1 MVSQRLDLA
10 PDQIG
15 LGLSLV
21 SLGALLLAYPSGVL
35 VDDFGRKAVI
45 VPATLTSGLAAG
57 LFALTPASA
66 GFCSPAAVMST
77 YRMLSDAGYVLG
89 PLVLGIIADG
99 FGAESA
105 LAWRGRCWRRRRCC
119 SYALHPRA
127 IDLGTVWGSV
137 RSMQSAPARD
147 VAEVAQAMTGGEAL
161 AQQLARE
168 GVSNVFGVPGVQ
180 LDYAV
185 DGLAKLSDRMTY
197 WNTRHEQAT
206 AYMADGYAR
215 TTGAIGVCM
224 VVPGPGLLNALAGV
238 ATAYACSSRV
248 LCIAGQIPSSAIGR
262 GFGLLHEIPEQSRIL
277 GALTKWSGLAGSP
290 GEVPGLVHE
299 AVRQLRS
306 GRPQPVGIEVPPDV
320 LQTRAEVAL
329 LAPVQRDEPLTPDP
343 DLLRRAAELLAQAER
358 PVLYVGGGAVAAGA
372 SGALRAVAERLE
384 APVVM
389 SSNGRGALDDR
400 HRLALTPMA
409 GRRVLSEADVVLA
422 LGTRFLNGQDQVSLA
437 DGARLVLLNVEA
449 RDLGEP
455 RNPELAIHGDA
466 AAGLLGM
473 LEHLDGL
480 PARASR
486 QAELDGLRAWAEGV
500 LAQIQPQYA
509 WVRALRAA
517 MPEDGILVNE
527 FTQVGYVAT
536 TAYPVYQPRT
546 YVGPGYQGSLGY
558 GFPTALGATVGNPGR
573 AVLSI
578 TGDGG
583 FGWGLAELSTA
594 RKYGIG
600 LVTVVFNDGA
610 YGNVRRSQIEQFE
623 GRVLGTDLV
632 NPDFVQLAESFGV
645 RGARATTPAELEGLL
660 RETVGSGSHE
670 PVLIDVPVA
679 AMPNPFQ
686 WLRTAPPAR
695 PSEAR

>member
-1 MVSQRLDLA
+1 
-10 PDQIG
+10 
-15 LGLSLV
+15 
-21 SLGALLLAYPSGVL
+21 
-35 VDDFGRKAVI
+35 
-45 VPATLTSGLAAG
+45 
-57 LFALTPASA
+57 
-66 GFCSPAAVMST
+66 
-77 YRMLSDAGYVLG
+77 
-89 PLVLGIIADG
+89 
-99 FGAESA
+99 
-105 LAWRGRCWRRRRCC
+105 
-119 SYALHPRA
+119 
-127 IDLGTVWGSV
+127 
-137 RSMQSAPARD
+137 
-147 VAEVAQAMTGGEAL
+147 MTGGEAL
-161 AQQLARE
+161 AHQLVRE
-168 GVSNVFGVPGVQ
+168 GVRHVFGVPGVQ

-185 DGLAKLSDRMTY
+185 DGLAKVADRLTY

-215 TTGAIGVCM
+215 TTGDVGVCM

-262 GFGLLHEIPEQSRIL
+262 GLGMLHEIPEQSRIL
-277 GALTKWSGLAGSP
+277 GALTKWSAQAASP

-299 AVRQLRS
+299 AARQLRS
-306 GRPQPVGIEVPPDV
+306 GRPQPVGLEVPPDV
-320 LQTRAEVAL
+320 LQAVADVAL
-329 LAPVQRDEPLTPDP
+329 LEPIDRDEPLMPDP
-343 DLLRRAAELLAQAER
+343 QLVRRAGEWLARAER
-358 PVLYVGGGAVAAGA
+358 PALYVGGGVVAGGA
-372 SGALRAVAERLE
+372 SQPLRDVAERLG

-389 SSNGRGALDDR
+389 SPNGRGALDDR
-400 HRLALTPMA
+400 HPLALTSLA
-409 GRRVLSEADVVLA
+409 GRQVLAEADMVLA
-422 LGTRFLNGQDQVSLA
+422 VGTRFLYGQAQMALA
-437 DGARLVLLNVEA
+437 PGARLVLLNVEA

-455 RNPELAIHGDA
+455 RQPELAIHGDA
-466 AAGLLGM
+466 GVGLNEL
-473 LEHLDGL
+473 LEQLDAL

-486 QAELDGLRAWAEGV
+486 KVELDALRTWADGV
-500 LAQIQPQYA
+500 LAQIEPQYS

-527 FTQVGYVAT
+527 FTQVGYVAQ

-546 YVGPGYQGSLGY
+546 YVSPGYQGTLGY
-558 GFPTALGATVGNPGR
+558 GFPTALGAKVGNPHR

-623 GRVLGTDLV
+623 GRVLGTDLT
-632 NPDFVQLAESFGV
+632 NPDFVHLAESFGV
-645 RGARATTPAELEGLL
+645 RGARATTPGELEGLL
-660 RETVGSGSHE
+660 RETVGSDNAE

-686 WLRTAPPAR
+686 FLRGASARASTAR
-695 PSEAR
+695 